1 MGILY
6 LVVAVL
12 AVLPFIGFWLFVRHY
27 QKQEWVQERLRED
40 QQLFVEQADWPVK
53 SCDWPVKSSE
63 SSPLAE
69 VIQLTTRKPNCM

>member
-40 QQLFVEQADWPVK
+40 QQLFVEKAGWPVK
-53 SCDWPVKSSE
+53 YCDSPVESCE
-63 SSPLAE
+63 SRPLAE
-69 VIQLTTRKPNCM
+69 VILLTPRKPK